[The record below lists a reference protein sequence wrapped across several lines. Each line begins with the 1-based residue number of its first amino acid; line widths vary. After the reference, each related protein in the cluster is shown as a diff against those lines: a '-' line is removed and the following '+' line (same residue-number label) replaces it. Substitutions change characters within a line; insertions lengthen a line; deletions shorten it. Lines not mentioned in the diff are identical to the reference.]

1 MPYSWVDTGGG
12 PAIVIPM
19 ATTTTTWTR
28 RRRHCH
34 VPNNWGLFLWVDS
47 PVVRVVVPL
56 TTLVCGLYDSL
67 LWLEYDSRCPSRLLG
82 TGVLQSFLMSPVELI
97 KVAQQCS
104 SEGYAMVSAAQRIV
118 TNRTITSGLNA
129 TLLRDGIP
137 HGVWFVTYDI
147 SKVTL
152 LAWYHA
158 TPTPSTT
165 TTATT
170 TVERVPVSV
179 SLLSGAIAA
188 TVAWVVGYPADVI
201 KTRIQST
208 TLHGGQPPL
217 VGTTILET
225 AQQLITEANGSWTN
239 GLYRGFGMKL
249 VRSIPASM
257 IGFTVYETVK
267 EWWCDW

>member
-1 MPYSWVDTGGG
+1 
-12 PAIVIPM
+12 
-19 ATTTTTWTR
+19 
-28 RRRHCH
+28 
-34 VPNNWGLFLWVDS
+34 
-47 PVVRVVVPL
+47 
-56 TTLVCGLYDSL
+56 
-67 LWLEYDSRCPSRLLG
+67 
-82 TGVLQSFLMSPVELI
+82 MSPVELI

-152 LAWYHA
+152 LSWYHA

-267 EWWCDW
+267 EWWCDWWYHP

>member
-1 MPYSWVDTGGG
+1 
-12 PAIVIPM
+12 
-19 ATTTTTWTR
+19 
-28 RRRHCH
+28 
-34 VPNNWGLFLWVDS
+34 
-47 PVVRVVVPL
+47 
-56 TTLVCGLYDSL
+56 
-67 LWLEYDSRCPSRLLG
+67 
-82 TGVLQSFLMSPVELI
+82 MSPVELI

-137 HGVWFVTYDI
+137 HGVWFVAYDI

-152 LAWYHA
+152 LSWYHA
-158 TPTPSTT
+158 TPSTT

-170 TVERVPVSV
+170 TVDRVPVSV

-208 TLHGGQPPL
+208 TLVHGRRP
-217 VGTTILET
+217 VGTTILGT
-225 AQQLITEANGSWTN
+225 AQQLIHEANGSWTN

-267 EWWCDW
+267 EWWCDWWYHP